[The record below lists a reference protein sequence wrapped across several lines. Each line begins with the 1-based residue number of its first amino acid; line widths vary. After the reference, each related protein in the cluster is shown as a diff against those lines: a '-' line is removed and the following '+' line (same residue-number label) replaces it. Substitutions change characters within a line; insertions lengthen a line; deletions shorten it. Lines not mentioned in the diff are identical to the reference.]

1 MEQKPE
7 ENIIN
12 LLISFANKH
21 LKKKDIIN
29 ENSRMIKDM
38 FSSIILVLINNIDK
52 YSLANCI
59 NNYILNE
66 LKSIRFEAI
75 QDLSKK
81 KKKKNSENSE
91 IYKRINIF
99 IIFLECIFTKFDDI
113 NFLSIDISW
122 IYKLISYKE
131 DFNYS
136 SFLNI
141 LKTIL
146 LFIEK
151 EENKDIVSLD
161 KNTNNTQFGKKKKKL
176 CVVYILLN
184 RIKTEIENHVKEI
197 KENYIFYK
205 NKIKQLGVIHKNSGN
220 LYDPLCKNQNYN
232 EKEKTLENQNHIN
245 IINNI
250 SLCFKDTCDLFINII
265 EDKTEIDQCS
275 IEWENEIKEI
285 GKELMLLTPFINDK
299 DIRNYLINTFFFT
312 IKRYIFNKKEYEEL
326 CLIVIKVMYLF
337 IRNDVKSEINSN
349 YNFNEKKELFIN
361 NCDGIENKSYD
372 EKYIL
377 YIYKEINS
385 NFCTFNNN
393 DVVLNGLVTNLKKDE
408 PVDKNYLNSIYNFL
422 VINID
427 DLYNIEFVKYAFIDD
442 VRYYLLLY
450 SESYKDEWILKKIIY
465 IFNKII
471 NIYKDTSMDNFRD
484 CSTFLEAWERYE
496 CILKCIE
503 NFSIHLL
510 KTNWQKVIDL
520 INMGNQIRKKYELF
534 CDSSFKEKKNI
545 KKIKNPKNCENE
557 QNEKYY
563 DYNKNKNMGINILSY
578 NLKNF
583 QKNNFLF
590 YDSHDYNVFNF
601 CVKKKRE
608 NKQFTC
614 TTFGNYSDYII
625 LVLIEYLIWKLL
637 IHDNNTVTRFSL
649 CALIE
654 QKENYTKTDNTQNMD
669 YSDENVDK
677 KSEEI
682 GGIEISILLNSI
694 NDIFFFNIFFPE
706 CVKPTLF
713 IKGDIPFYEF
723 RIKNLIVSKI
733 LNRKNSIEYIQ
744 NFIISLNKINL
755 FYANARIILEA
766 IIQAIKIIENS
777 KSYNFFL
784 KYFDKKINGINEC
797 IDTEN
802 EDIELNNVM
811 SKIILNIIHKIKNVS
826 ISRRKDLQIFVLK
839 IVIKMNESLNLFST
853 IKSYSSFLQIFE
865 EDFFFH
871 ALEYFEILT
880 NKKINFVNTLD
891 SNFTNLPEQVRL
903 YVWLENNA
911 NIFLNNFIEKFN
923 KVIDLNQYMYFYGYL
938 RLFYLLLHITIKR
951 NKKMNEDYKNIILR
965 IQKDDNFYLV
975 YHLVLYFFKNNLSH
989 IFLKN
994 DIKQFLVKNIGN
1006 LRNFIKG
1013 NVYEKKKESLFPCQ
1027 NEKLN
1032 EHILNNSERS
1042 EIIATF
1048 SEHCFDYKMLRKLFI
1063 FTDIVE
1069 YCGDITA
1076 YFLNNK
1082 INYYN
1087 TSYSYKEKNMDTS
1100 GLEKSLIIRDNAP
1113 EETDIDVCRDSKNLY
1128 IECVNFL
1135 KNFTQTNI
1143 KNKDDENYNNLR
1155 VILALAYVSNTC
1167 TIFGKIEDEE
1177 NLNKQILLMQMKNIY
1192 NDSSNMPKDAH
1203 IPVGNNNIINSL
1215 CGYGNYFC
1223 KNFNFYRY
1231 KYLYKY
1237 FSAHNTFKEYIFDNK
1252 IIFSETIV
1260 NDIEVSKE
1268 ELVYVYFIIKLYI
1281 IPCTFSCKIKNKK
1294 NYIDNSIIQFRIKI
1308 LNLLIKQSKMLIDRF
1323 SEYKFPTHLLE
1334 LAFLTLFHP
1343 LIVKFEIELYS
1354 NENYKAIED
1363 MKEYGYIS
1371 FKLLNFVKNILKI
1384 GQNKLSICR
1393 SVVIPFLTSYF
1404 FSIIEYGN
1412 IIINISN
1419 EYLDKF
1425 VEIIVDILMHKEC
1438 VLYDCQKSFTNDLFK
1453 IKKGN
1458 LNFNNFINE
1467 NICSYFLNK
1476 IENNQHIIFPS
1487 KFFEIYH
1494 TSIFLRLLTLI
1505 FLINLFKILE
1515 NKYICVMKIGI
1526 HNKTEHI
1533 SNDEMLDSPKEKKLK
1548 EKKEEFYKKRNIILC
1563 IYEKLIIHILKRVDN
1578 KNVLRENLKNK
1589 CNDNESKQKNNKKDG
1604 QNITPLPFS
1613 YGHNIQIRGL
1623 QALCILSRY
1632 FKYIKKGK
1640 RKNIIFYVNTLLQ
1653 YDNLST
1659 TRQYLELFCSSI
1671 CNSSFILLYPH
1682 LIKNILRNNGENAQL
1697 TISSLIISAHIFL
1710 KSKFSYYSFVKLN
1723 YNSFSG
1729 LTVDQQKYATNIFVK
1744 KQKNVKAS
1752 QKLKGKKIKN
1762 IIRQILEKNKG
1773 ETTEIAKDVDKTIA
1787 NIKKKKIQY
1796 GKQWKLNEKDNDK
1809 QIGKNRKKWDNYQKE
1824 QNKLHEYEN
1833 KEGSNFQRN
1842 KNVISIK
1849 DDNIE
1854 KEKKDKVYEM
1864 ENKIWDTENIT
1875 SKDNP
1880 QNGYFY
1886 SPYISKIL
1894 TKLLLK
1900 IVLLC
1905 SSHSA
1910 LIRSISQYILYNFL
1924 KKRKEMLLIPFLS
1937 KIYLFIKNNKDCKRI
1952 RDKLKK
1958 EFKNWDTS
1966 IIEQKNN
1973 ICMLLPTYNH
1983 SFNFFDEDINCENTN
1998 TFTHILYNNELV
2010 SSYTFIDSI
2019 KKIVQQEMTSIMYN
2033 IQLEKE
2039 KKDGISIYKYNNE
2052 QKLLTLNQFY
2062 HGKNVDEISSTID
2075 DKRDTK
2081 ILASEN
2087 GQEKK
2092 KKTTSQIINGEACFN
2107 KSSENIDYDKNF
2119 ENFLKQTKKN
2129 YQKKFDPI
2137 DNIIE
2142 INNEFRKKYQL
2153 RKKNNLI
2160 VIASLIDKVPNLAGL
2175 CRTCE
2180 IFNVKKLLLSNIN
2193 IVKDFQFQKISSTA
2207 NKWMNIQ
2214 ELKKK
2219 DIIKYLIKKKKKYSI
2234 IGLEQTNDSKRLNDF
2249 IFPENCILILGDEK
2263 EGLPSSIL
2271 LLLHHCVEIPG
2282 HGIIRSLNVHVS
2294 AAITIYEYFKQHL

>member
-1 MEQKPE
+1 MEQKGE
-7 ENIIN
+7 ENIIS
-12 LLISFANKH
+12 LLTNFADKH
-21 LKKKDIIN
+21 VKKKDIIN
-29 ENSRMIKDM
+29 ENSRTIKDM
-38 FSSIILVLINNIDK
+38 FSSIILVLISNIDK
-52 YSLANCI
+52 YSLANYI
-59 NNYILNE
+59 NNYIQNE
-66 LKSIRFEAI
+66 LENIRFEDL
-75 QDLSKK
+75 QNLSKK
-81 KKKKNSENSE
+81 KKNNNNDINSE

-99 IIFLECIFTKFDDI
+99 IIFLECIFTKCDDVSFV
-113 NFLSIDISW
+113 NLDISW
-122 IYKLISYKE
+122 IYKLITYKE
-131 DFNYS
+131 HFNYS
-136 SFLNI
+136 SLLNI
-141 LKTIL
+141 LKSLL

-151 EENKDIVSLD
+151 EENKYNAMLVQNSSNSQSEQENNFCIVY
-161 KNTNNTQFGKKKKKL
+161 T
-176 CVVYILLN
+176 LLN
-184 RIKTEIENHVKEI
+184 RIKTEIENNVKEI
-197 KENYIFYK
+197 KDNYFFYK
-205 NKIKQLGVIHKNSGN
+205 NKISQLSGIHNSSTD
-220 LYDPLCKNQNYN
+220 LYDPLYKHNDNN
-232 EKEKTLENQNHIN
+232 EKEKLITCPKHIN
-245 IINNI
+245 ILNNI
-250 SLCFKDTCDLFINII
+250 SLCFKDTCDLFINIV
-265 EDKTEIDQCS
+265 EHKSETTQCN
-275 IEWENEIKEI
+275 IEWGNEIKET

-299 DIRNYLINTFFFT
+299 DVRDYLINTFFFT
-312 IKRYIFNKKEYEEL
+312 IKKYIFTKKEYEEL
-326 CLIVIKVMYLF
+326 CLIVTKVMYLF
-337 IRNDVKSEINSN
+337 IRNDTTSEINSN
-349 YNFNEKKELFIN
+349 YYSIEKKELFIN
-361 NCDGIENKSYD
+361 SSDTIENKNY
-372 EKYIL
+372 EEEYIL

-385 NFCTFNNN
+385 NFCPSNNS
-393 DVVLNGLVTNLKKDE
+393 DVVSSGLGKNPKKDE
-408 PVDKNYLNSIYNFL
+408 SINKNYLNSIYNFL

-442 VRYYLLLY
+442 VRYYFLLY
-450 SESYKDEWILKKIIY
+450 NEAYKDEWVLKKIIY

-471 NIYKDTSMDNFRD
+471 NIYEDANMESFRD
-484 CSTFLEAWERYE
+484 CSTFLEVWEIYE

-520 INMGNQIRKKYELF
+520 INMGDKIRQKYQLLY
-534 CDSSFKEKKNI
+534 DSSLNEKKNTKKGKNVHNI
-545 KKIKNPKNCENE
+545 KMS
-557 QNEKYY
+557 
-563 DYNKNKNMGINILSY
+563 DKNMDTDPSLCNLENI
-578 NLKNF
+578 

-590 YDSHDYNVFNF
+590 YDKHDYNVFNL

-608 NKQFTC
+608 NKQNLFTA
-614 TTFGNYSDYII
+614 FGNYSDYII

-649 CALIE
+649 CSLIE
-654 QKENYTKTDNTQNMD
+654 QKENYTEKGNTQNKND
-669 YSDENVDK
+669 SDEGIDE
-677 KSEEI
+677 KSEEVS
-682 GGIEISILLNSI
+682 GIEINTLINSI

-733 LNRKNSIEYIQ
+733 LNKKNSIEYIQ
-744 NFIISLNKINL
+744 NFIISLSKINL

-766 IIQAIKIIENS
+766 IIQAIKIVENS
-777 KSYNFFL
+777 GDEANNLLKS
-784 KYFDKKINGINEC
+784 FDKKINDTNEC
-797 IDTEN
+797 IDMEN
-802 EDIELNNVM
+802 ENTEPNNFM
-811 SKIILNIIHKIKNVS
+811 NKIILNIIHKIKNVS

-839 IVIKMNESLNLFST
+839 IVIKMNNSLNLFST

-880 NKKINFVNTLD
+880 NKKINFVNNLD
-891 SNFTNLPEQVRL
+891 SNFSNSPEQVRL

-938 RLFYLLLHITIKR
+938 RLFYLLLHMTTKK
-951 NKKMNEDYKNIILR
+951 NKKTDDNYKNIILR

-994 DIKQFLVKNIGN
+994 DIKQILVKNIGN
-1006 LRNFIKG
+1006 LRNFIQG
-1013 NVYEKKKESLFPCQ
+1013 NGYEKKEESLSPCQ

-1032 EHILNNSERS
+1032 EHIFNNSERS
-1042 EIIATF
+1042 EIIATP
-1048 SEHCFDYKMLRKLFI
+1048 SEHYIDYKMLRKLFI

-1069 YCGDITA
+1069 YCGDITT

-1087 TSYSYKEKNMDTS
+1087 TSYSYKEKNVDTS
-1100 GLEKSLIIRDNAP
+1100 SLEKSLIIHDSAP
-1113 EETDIDVCRDSKNLY
+1113 DESDIDVCGDSKNLY

-1135 KNFTQTNI
+1135 KNYTQTNI
-1143 KNKDDENYNNLR
+1143 KNKENENYNNLR
-1155 VILALAYVSNTC
+1155 VILALAYISNTC
-1167 TIFGKIEDEE
+1167 TVFGKIEDEE
-1177 NLNKQILLMQMKNIY
+1177 NLNKKILLMQMKNIY

-1203 IPVGNNNIINSL
+1203 IPVGNNDIINSL
-1215 CGYGNYFC
+1215 CGVGNYFC

-1237 FSAHNTFKEYIFDNK
+1237 FSAHNTFKEYTFDSK
-1252 IIFSETIV
+1252 ITFSDTIV

-1268 ELVYVYFIIKLYI
+1268 ELVYVYFIIKLYV
-1281 IPCTFSCKIKNKK
+1281 IPCIFDDCKIEDKK
-1294 NYIDNSIIQFRIKI
+1294 NDIDNYIIQYRLNI
-1308 LNLLIKQSKMLIDRF
+1308 LNHLIKQSKMLIDRS
-1323 SEYKFPTHLLE
+1323 SEYKFPIHLLE

-1343 LIVKFEIELYS
+1343 LIVKFEIEFYS
-1354 NENYKAIED
+1354 NESYKTFENVEED
-1363 MKEYGYIS
+1363 GYAS
-1371 FKLLNFVKNILKI
+1371 FKLLDFVKNILKI
-1384 GQNKLSICR
+1384 GQTKLSICR

-1404 FSIIEYGN
+1404 FSIIENEN

-1419 EYLDKF
+1419 DYLDKF
-1425 VEIIVDILMHKEC
+1425 VEIIVDVLMHKEC
-1438 VLYDCQKSFTNDLFK
+1438 VLYDCQKSFTNNLFK

-1458 LNFNNFINE
+1458 LNFNNFTNE
-1467 NICSYFLNK
+1467 TICSYFLSK
-1476 IENNQHIIFPS
+1476 IENNQQIIFPS
-1487 KFFEIYH
+1487 KLYEIYH
-1494 TSIFLRLLTLI
+1494 TSIFLRILTLI

-1515 NKYICVMKIGI
+1515 DKYIRVMKIGI
-1526 HNKTEHI
+1526 HNK
-1533 SNDEMLDSPKEKKLK
+1533 NDNIPNNEMLDIPREKNRKE
-1548 EKKEEFYKKRNIILC
+1548 EKEEFYKKRNVILC
-1563 IYEKLIIHILKRVDN
+1563 MYEKLIIHILKRVDN

-1589 CNDNESKQKNNKKDG
+1589 CNDNESKPNIKNKKKDD
-1604 QNITPLPFS
+1604 QNLTPLPFS

-1623 QALCILSRY
+1623 QALCILSKY
-1632 FKYIKKGK
+1632 FKYIKKGR
-1640 RKNIIFYVNTLLQ
+1640 RKNIILYVNTLLQ

-1682 LIKNILRNNGENAQL
+1682 LIKNILRNNAENAQL

-1729 LTVDQQKYATNIFVK
+1729 LTVDQKKYATNIFVK
-1744 KQKNVKAS
+1744 KEKQKNVKGA
-1752 QKLKGKKIKN
+1752 QKAKGKKIKN
-1762 IIRQILEKNKG
+1762 IIRQILEKSKG
-1773 ETTEIAKDVDKTIA
+1773 ETAEIAKDADKTIA
-1787 NIKKKKIQY
+1787 SIEKKKMQY
-1796 GKQWKLNEKDNDK
+1796 GKQWKRNEKGNDK
-1809 QIGKNRKKWDNYQKE
+1809 KKGKKGHNYQKG
-1824 QNKLHEYEN
+1824 QNKSHGYEN
-1833 KEGSNFQRN
+1833 TDRSNLQRN
-1842 KNVISIK
+1842 KNVVSIK
-1849 DDNIE
+1849 GDNIDE
-1854 KEKKDKVYEM
+1854 EKKDGHYEM
-1864 ENKIWDTENIT
+1864 ENNIWDTENIA

-1880 QNGYFY
+1880 ENGYFY

-1924 KKRKEMLLIPFLS
+1924 KKRKEMLLTPFLS

-1952 RDKLKK
+1952 REKLKK

-1966 IIEQKNN
+1966 IIEKNNN

-2019 KKIVQQEMTSIMYN
+2019 KRIVQQEMTSIMYN

-2062 HGKNVDEISSTID
+2062 HGQDTNEIPSTID
-2075 DKRDTK
+2075 DKKDIK
-2081 ILASEN
+2081 NSASEN

-2092 KKTTSQIINGEACFN
+2092 KKTTSQIINGETCFN
-2107 KSSENIDYDKNF
+2107 KDSENIDYDKNF
-2119 ENFLKQTKKN
+2119 EDFLKQTKKN

-2137 DNIIE
+2137 NNIIE